1 VVSGVAAV
9 IVSAVGYFFSI
20 IAVFTTIMAFMT
32 LLIGVFNPLTLE
44 KVRHFP
50 HPRPIIEQTVTTTNP
65 EPRHIRVA
73 LGTNEATPAKEL
85 SAQNKNKRNSHAPSV
100 AKTDAENHKPER
112 KTKPERPAYLHQP
125 KVLVGQRQNNYDGY
139 GSGMVLGYPE
149 GYRAG
154 LDSHR

>member
-1 VVSGVAAV
+1 M

-50 HPRPIIEQTVTTTNP
+50 HPRPIIEETATPTNP
-65 EPRHIRVA
+65 EPHNLRVA

-85 SAQNKNKRNSHAPSV
+85 SAQDKNKRNSHAPSV
-100 AKTDAENHKPER
+100 AKTDAENRKPER
-112 KTKPERPAYLHQP
+112 KTKPERPAHLHQP
-125 KVLVGQRQNNYDGY
+125 KILVGQRQNNYDGY
-139 GSGMVLGYPE
+139 GSGMALGYAE
-149 GYRAG
+149 GYRPG
-154 LDSHR
+154 LDSQR